1 MTGPDARARASHEP
15 PDTPADRRSQGPIDA
30 PLDRT
35 ARQSAPAVPT
45 LYGEHTVLRPL
56 TAGDAPALLALLTDP
71 GVAAW
76 WQRAS
81 WDQINEEGA
90 TVLAIV
96 VEGEVAGSI
105 QFHEETDPDY
115 HFASIDIFV
124 GDAWQG
130 RGVGSEALRNLIAYL
145 LGVRG
150 HHRITVDP
158 AAANERAIRVYERLG
173 FRRVGTMH
181 AYERTKD
188 SVWRDALL
196 MELIVDPRGG
206 EGF

>member
-1 MTGPDARARASHEP
+1 MTGPDARQRASHEP
-15 PDTPADRRSQGPIDA
+15 PDTPADRPPQQPSDA
-30 PLDRT
+30 PTIR
-35 ARQSAPAVPT
+35 
-45 LYGEHTVLRPL
+45 GERLTLRPL
-56 TAGDAPALLALLTDP
+56 TTADAPALLALLTDP

-90 TVLAIV
+90 IVLAIV

-130 RGVGSEALRNLIAYL
+130 RGVGSEAMRLLIRYL
-145 LGVRG
+145 IGVRG

-158 AAANERAIRVYERLG
+158 AAANARAIHVYAAPRLSH
-173 FRRVGTMH
+173 RRH
-181 AYERTKD
+181 
-188 SVWRDALL
+188 DARL
-196 MELIVDPRGG
+196 RAH
-206 EGF
+206 